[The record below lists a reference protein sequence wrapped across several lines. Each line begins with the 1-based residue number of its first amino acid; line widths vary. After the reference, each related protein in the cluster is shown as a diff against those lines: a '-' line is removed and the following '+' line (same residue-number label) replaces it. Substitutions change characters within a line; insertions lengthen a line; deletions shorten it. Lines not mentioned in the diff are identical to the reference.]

1 MSLVNLIFYYSM
13 HCCRNHATSQEAKIG
28 SGSPSHWEPSNKYTK
43 TRVDIDYQQL
53 AAEII
58 RQQHANAA
66 MHMHMHDSTAT
77 EIA

>member
-1 MSLVNLIFYYSM
+1 MSPVYLIFSYSM
-13 HCCRNHATSQEAKIG
+13 HCCKNHATSQEAKIG
-28 SGSPSHWEPSNKYTK
+28 SGSPSQWEPSNKYTK

-58 RQQHANAA
+58 RQQHAKAA
-66 MHMHMHDSTAT
+66 MHMHDSTAT